1 MKLHVIILAAGKGT
15 RMKSALPKVLAP
27 LAAKPLLAHVIHTA
41 KTIEAASINVVVG
54 HGAEQ
59 VRTAF
64 KNENINWHVQTE
76 QKGTGHAVK
85 QGIPDLPDE
94 DVALVLYGDVPLIT
108 AATLRNL
115 IQDLDTHQLA
125 ILTAI
130 FDNPTGYGRIVR
142 NEKNH
147 ITGIVEQQD
156 ASVEQQAIQEINTG
170 ILAGNIGK
178 LKQWLNALNTNNA
191 QSEEYLTDV
200 VSIANQAGEIIVA
213 TQPQSNDEIN
223 GINSKVE
230 LAAIERLYQQMAAQ
244 QCMEQGLTVID
255 PARFDLRGELNFKQ
269 DCTLDINTII
279 NGKVSLGRNVTIHAN
294 CVLTDCTIGDD
305 TIIHPNTVLENCQ
318 IGKNA
323 NVGPFARIRPGTVL
337 ANETRIGNFVELK
350 NTQLATGSKVNHL
363 SYVGDSLVGQDTNIG
378 AGVITCNYDGANKH
392 QTIIGDNA
400 FIGSNA
406 QLVAPVTVADGATIA
421 AGSTITQ
428 KVPEGHLAVARS
440 KQKNL
445 AGWARPKKNK

>member
-27 LAAKPLLAHVIHTA
+27 LADKPLLAHVVQTA
-41 KTIEAASINVVVG
+41 KTLEAASINVVVG

-59 VRTAF
+59 VRAAF
-64 KNENINWHVQTE
+64 KNENINWYTQTE

-94 DVALVLYGDVPLIT
+94 DIALVLYGDVPLIT

-115 IQDLDTHQLA
+115 LHDLDTHQLG

-147 ITGIVEQQD
+147 VIGIVEQKD
-156 ASVEQQAIQEINTG
+156 ASAEQQAIQEINTG

-191 QSEEYLTDV
+191 QGEEYLTDV
-200 VSIANQAGEIIVA
+200 VGIANQANESIIA
-213 TQPQSNDEIN
+213 SQPQNNNEIN

-230 LAAIERLYQQMAAQ
+230 LAVIERLYQQMAAQ
-244 QCMEQGLTVID
+244 KCMEQGLTVID
-255 PARFDLRGELNFKQ
+255 PARFDLRGELDFGQ
-269 DCTLDINTII
+269 DCSLDINTII

-294 CVLTDCTIGDD
+294 CVLTNCTIGDD

-323 NVGPFARIRPGTVL
+323 NVGPFARIRPGTIL
-337 ANETRIGNFVELK
+337 ANKTRIGNFVELK

-363 SYVGDSLVGQDTNIG
+363 SYVGDSQVGQDTNIG

-406 QLVAPVTVADGATIA
+406 QLVAPVTVEDGATIA

-445 AGWARPKKNK
+445 SGWVRPKKNK